1 MNRFNWTYLADN
13 GSRHHVGLMHGPQSG
28 HLLVYCNSK
37 IILIDFKILENKT
50 YSFFI
55 EDELCELS
63 IERKDNQF
71 YYGFEPN
78 IDADTP
84 LNRSRK
90 KRSRKDLYLS
100 LAFLGTVIIA
110 VMIGTAT
117 MYYLNQD
124 QSQPTVGSQLSSM
137 GKETHA
143 RILMEPDGQ
152 GKKIQYFFVVEGK
165 PYTVE
170 TPFQDNESPILLET
184 GMPLEVGDEFVVRYM
199 PGNPLLHDIAFDKP
213 SKGTLE
219 AYKERAIATYR
230 KQFPEESKQ
239 SSNCLAD
246 IAYKQKGILGYAL
259 MYSSPVSVLDNKRFN
274 GSAFENMRNEK
285 RFLMAFNQ
293 QCK

>member
-13 GSRHHVGLMHGPQSG
+13 GTRHHVGLMHGPQSG

-55 EDELCELS
+55 EEELCELS
-63 IERKDNQF
+63 IERKDDQF

-90 KRSRKDLYLS
+90 KRNRKDLYQS
-100 LAFLGTVIIA
+100 LAFIGALMIA

-117 MYYLNQD
+117 MYYLNRD
-124 QSQPTVGSQLSSM
+124 ISQPTMVHQLSSM

-143 RILMEPDGQ
+143 RILMEPDGK
-152 GKKIQYFFVVEGK
+152 GKKIQYFFVVDGK

-170 TPFQDNESPILLET
+170 TPFNDNESPVLLET
-184 GMPLEVGDEFVVRYM
+184 GMPLEVGDEFIVRYL
-199 PGNPLLHDIAFDKP
+199 PGNPLLHDISFDRP
-213 SKGTLE
+213 SRGTLE

-230 KQFPEESKQ
+230 EQYPEASKQ
-239 SSNCLAD
+239 TSNCLAEV
-246 IAYKQKGILGYAL
+246 AYKQKGIQGYAM
-259 MYSSPVSVLDNKRFN
+259 MYFSQLSSAENKLFN
-274 GSAFENMRNEK
+274 EEAFESMRNDQH
-285 RFLMAFNQ
+285 FLLAFNQ